1 MKAGQALQFPFANND
16 PEAATLLEVRQ
27 MDKIDMKILEA
38 INTISTKSFVSSVKV
53 NEILGLNATELGD
66 RLKLLK
72 KSGHVDITTSD
83 YPSSLTLPNSI
94 SKVYLTELG
103 RRSLKQKR

>member
-1 MKAGQALQFPFANND
+1 
-16 PEAATLLEVRQ
+16 
-27 MDKIDMKILEA
+27 MDEIDMNILEA
-38 INTISTKSFVSSVKV
+38 INTISSKSFISPIKV
-53 NEILGLNATELGD
+53 NELLKLNETELGS

-72 KSGHVDITTSD
+72 KSGHVDIMTSE

-103 RRSLKQKR
+103 RQSLKQKT